1 MCNSF
6 EGSIEALLVLGADL
20 IRLKGVHVKTTGI
33 WKIPKKRLFFVH
45 MSGDFAVLFETV
57 QKKREQAVK

>member
-6 EGSIEALLVLGADL
+6 EGSIEALVLGADL
-20 IRLKGVHVKTTGI
+20 IRLKGVYVKTTGI
-33 WKIPKKRLFFVH
+33 WEIPPQKLFFLH